1 MDLFSTRTSAVTAGV
16 HGSRLV
22 ASRLIATWAASGE
35 GERFPQGTHR
45 TQLEFTLDGRLDS

>member
-45 TQLEFTLDGRLDS
+45 TRLEFTLDGRLDS